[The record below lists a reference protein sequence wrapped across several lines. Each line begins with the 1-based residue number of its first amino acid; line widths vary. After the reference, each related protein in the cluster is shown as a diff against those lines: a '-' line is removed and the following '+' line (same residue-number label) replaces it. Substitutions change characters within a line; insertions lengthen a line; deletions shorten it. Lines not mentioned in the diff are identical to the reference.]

1 MMRLA
6 RRLHP
11 GQRDTDGGSRIS
23 LRRTVRARRPET
35 YARPEWFAML
45 QS

>member
-6 RRLHP
+6 RRLQP

-23 LRRTVRARRPET
+23 LRRTAPARPGT
-35 YARPEWFAML
+35 NAQPEWFAML

>member
-6 RRLHP
+6 RRLQP

-23 LRRTVRARRPET
+23 LRRTPPCPGTNAQ
-35 YARPEWFAML
+35 PEWFAML